1 MITVKKNSTGR
12 NSRVMETLK
21 KHQLSITDSR
31 KAILSLFME
40 SDGAL
45 AHMDIES
52 NTGDEFDRVT
62 IYRTLQTFVDKGI
75 IHTIPSADNA
85 IRYALCK
92 EACREG
98 HHHDN
103 HIHFMCDDCGTTYC
117 LDHVQIP
124 AMQLPGGFFVSRTD
138 MVVSGSCNK
147 CNRK

>member
-1 MITVKKNSTGR
+1 MLTNKKNT
-12 NSRVMETLK
+12 NSKLSQVMETLK

-31 KAILSLFME
+31 KAILALFME
-40 SDGAL
+40 ADGAL

-52 NTGDEFDRVT
+52 STGDEYDRVT

-92 EACREG
+92 EACSEG

-124 AMQLPGGFFVSRTD
+124 NMQLPGGFFAARTD

-147 CNRK
+147 CFRK